1 MNIVELNTLNDAQTA
16 DLLALMK
23 ELDPEIPVTAG
34 MISATVASPATHLFV
49 AVEDGGCVDAS
60 VSGDAG
66 AEIVRV
72 GAVSGRIAGCASLC
86 VFSSP
91 TGLKASVED
100 VVVGSAWRG
109 QHLGRALLEH
119 ILSYARAN
127 LSPVDIHLTSRPH
140 RVAANALYRSL
151 GFKQKETN
159 VYMLSI

>member
-1 MNIVELNTLNDAQTA
+1 MNIVELHSLNDAQTA

-23 ELDPEIPVTAG
+23 ELTSEIKVTPEMLCATAA
-34 MISATVASPATHLFV
+34 SASTHLFA
-49 AVEDGGCVDAS
+49 AVCED
-60 VSGDAG
+60 
-66 AEIVRV
+66 
-72 GAVSGRIAGCASLC
+72 GRIAGCASLC
-86 VFSSP
+86 VFTSP

-100 VVVGSAWRG
+100 VVVGSAFRG

-119 ILSYARAN
+119 ILSYARAE

-159 VYMLSI
+159 VYILSV